1 MSFFNA
7 VTEEHQSQETEK
19 EVHRSLIDVAL
30 GVASVIVG
38 FAKDIIIEKIKN
50 PVPVPAPLG
59 FLGRVKR
66 FFFG

>member
-1 MSFFNA
+1 M
-7 VTEEHQSQETEK
+7 
-19 EVHRSLIDVAL
+19 IDVAL